1 MKNKNHLT
9 PKQAEVAT
17 MYICTNGHITV
28 SIEHVIMCKVCDA
41 GLEIVSDE
49 LPF

>member
-1 MKNKNHLT
+1 MKILT
-9 PKQAEVAT
+9 KKQSALAT

-28 SIEHVIMCKVCDA
+28 SIDHVCMCKVCDA
-41 GLEIVSDE
+41 ALEIVLDK